1 MCIPLVARVRSVGD
15 GVAEVELIEGEVVQ
29 VSTALFPD
37 VAVDEHVL
45 LDRGLIIEVVTPE
58 EAERLLS
65 FFADLASLWE
75 EEDARA

>member
-15 GVAEVELIEGEVVQ
+15 GVAEVELIEGDVVQ

-37 VAVDEHVL
+37 VAVGEHVL
-45 LDRGLIIEVVTPE
+45 LDRGLIIEVVSLE
-58 EAERLLS
+58 EAERLLA
-65 FFADLASLWE
+65 FFADLAALWE

>member
-15 GVAEVELIEGEVVQ
+15 GVAEVELIEGDVVQ

-37 VAVDEHVL
+37 VAVGEHVL
-45 LDRGLIIEVVTPE
+45 LDRGLIIEVVSPE
-58 EAERLLS
+58 EAERVLS
-65 FFADLASLWE
+65 FFADLATLWE

>member
-15 GVAEVELIEGEVVQ
+15 GVADVELIEGDVVQ

-37 VAVDEHVL
+37 VAVGEHVL
-45 LDRGLIIEVVTPE
+45 LDRGLIIEVVSLE
-58 EAERLLS
+58 EAERLLA
-65 FFADLASLWE
+65 FFADLAALWE